1 MHGRRRVAQLL
12 LSSGSWV
19 DAGDRGGASALHH
32 AAAGGHAGAALACL
46 QAGAA
51 VGATDGAGA
60 TPLHHAALAGSA
72 DVVRVLLAAGA
83 SASQGPGGATPR
95 EIALARGHAEVASIL
110 ERAGGGGWG
119 ASLAARVLL
128 AIGAGV
134 VACACVGWA
143 SLRSAPRRSSRKG
156 PQDAGTT
163 RASRPRKIAVD
174 RARKAE

>member
-1 MHGRRRVAQLL
+1 MPPPPGTPARLWLASRRPR
-12 LSSGSWV
+12 
-19 DAGDRGGASALHH
+19 H
-32 AAAGGHAGAALACL
+32 AVGTFSEPSRNSLGTCL

-110 ERAGGGGWG
+110 ERAGGGGG
-119 ASLAARVLL
+119 GTSLAARVLL

-143 SLRSAPRRSSRKG
+143 SLR
-156 PQDAGTT
+156 
-163 RASRPRKIAVD
+163 
-174 RARKAE
+174 